1 MARAFDVATEAP
13 RFALPLHTRQQIAAL
28 MSDLDQDARSVII
41 IAVAQLWQREIGEP
55 DRNLAA
61 ELDELKR
68 RMDELSAA

>member
-13 RFALPLHTRQQIAAL
+13 RFALPLHTREQIAQL

-55 DRNLAA
+55 DRDIYT
-61 ELDELKR
+61 ELDAIKAFIG
-68 RMDELSAA
+68 MDSAA